1 MRTRAP
7 AVAGMFYS
15 DKPQELA
22 ANVRSFVAGAIPTTA
37 AKPPKAIVAPHA
49 GYIYSGPIAG
59 SAYAALTSR
68 GDDVE
73 RVILVGPSHRV
84 AFAGLATSGASVFE
98 TPLGPVH
105 VDRDAVAQI
114 TNAHLAREF
123 ENAHQNEHSLEV
135 QLPFLKQA
143 CPHARIVPVL
153 SGDDDWQA
161 LAKVIDLLWGG
172 QETALVVSSDLSH
185 YHDYATAKSIDAGT
199 AGTLEKLAAGQLDF
213 EQACGA
219 TAVNALLSV
228 AGGKGM
234 SCTTLD
240 LRNSGDTAGPRDRVV
255 GYGAFALG

>member
-1 MRTRAP
+1 
-7 AVAGMFYS
+7 MFYS

-22 ANVRSFVAGAIPTTA
+22 ANVRSFVAGASPTVPRS
-37 AKPPKAIVAPHA
+37 PPKAIVAPHA

-59 SAYAALTSR
+59 SAYAALASR
-68 GDDVE
+68 GNDVE

-84 AFAGLATSGASVFE
+84 AFPGVATSGASVFE
-98 TPLGPVH
+98 TPLGPMH
-105 VDRDAVAQI
+105 LDRDAIAQI

-135 QLPFLKQA
+135 QLPFLKQV

-185 YHDYATAKSIDAGT
+185 YHDYATAKSIDAAT
-199 AGTLEKLAAGQLDF
+199 AGALEKLSAGQLDF

-228 AGGKGM
+228 ARSNGM
-234 SCTTLD
+234 ECTTLD